1 MLYWLIPL
9 IPGALLFVTFLYF
22 RVKEERVKAVIIKG
36 LVSLMFIAT
45 ALVAWLTGSG
55 SHNTFGVFVLVGLL
69 FGLAGDV
76 LLDLKYIVSKEKE
89 MTYTVLGFFAFFFG
103 HVFYTLGLFLKLFDF
118 HANIMY
124 LIVPIIIAAVLTVV
138 TLLMEKF
145 SEIRYKRMKPYVL
158 IYGVALFFT
167 TSIYMSAA
175 IQTEFQYPLLVIFA
189 ISLLLFM
196 LSDLI
201 LNNTYFAPGF
211 SKPVFII
218 TNHALYYVAQFA
230 IAVSLYYLL

>member
-9 IPGALLFVTFLYF
+9 IIGAVLFIVFLYF
-22 RVKEERVKAVIIKG
+22 RVKEERIKAVYIKG

-55 SHNTFGVFVLVGLL
+55 SHNTFGVFVLIGLL
-69 FGLAGDV
+69 FGLVGDV

-103 HVFYTLGLFLKLFDF
+103 HVFYSLGLFLKFYSF
-118 HANIMY
+118 ESNIMY
-124 LIVPIIIAAVLTVV
+124 LIVPLIVTAILTAI

-145 SEIRYKRMKPYVL
+145 SEIRYQRMKPYVL
-158 IYGVALFFT
+158 VYGLALFFT
-167 TSIYMSAA
+167 TSIYMSVA
-175 IQTEFQYPLLVIFA
+175 IQTRFSFAPIAIMA

-218 TNHALYYVAQFA
+218 TNHALYYIAQFA
-230 IAVSLYYLL
+230 IAVSLFYLI